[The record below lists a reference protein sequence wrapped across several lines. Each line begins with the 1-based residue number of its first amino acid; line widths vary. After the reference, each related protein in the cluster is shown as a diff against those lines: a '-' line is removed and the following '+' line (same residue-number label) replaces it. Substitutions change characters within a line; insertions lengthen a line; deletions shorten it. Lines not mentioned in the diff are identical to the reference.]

1 MKNTMWN
8 FDDFKDKVALISDN
22 DDKIYYEK
30 LQNEADD
37 LARIIGKRCLVFI
50 LCSNSIG
57 SVVGYVGFMRNKIV
71 PLLLSES
78 ISEEFLKNLT
88 DTYHPEYIWMPEKQ
102 GKRYF
107 EWEKVCCKFGYVL
120 LKTNYNYH
128 QQMRSINIHLFL
140 NNPKTID

>member
-1 MKNTMWN
+1 
-8 FDDFKDKVALISDN
+8 FKDKVALISDN

-107 EWEKVCCKFGYVL
+107 EWEKV
-120 LKTNYNYH
+120 
-128 QQMRSINIHLFL
+128 
-140 NNPKTID
+140 